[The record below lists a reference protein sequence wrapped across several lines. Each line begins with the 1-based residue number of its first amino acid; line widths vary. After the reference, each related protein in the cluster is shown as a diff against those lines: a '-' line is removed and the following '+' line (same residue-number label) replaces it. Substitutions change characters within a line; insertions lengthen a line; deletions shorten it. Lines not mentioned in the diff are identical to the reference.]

1 LLSLGLARRECLAN
15 DTWDSPNVTECS
27 TVEQIRLEMRAD
39 ELVDLVDSIFV
50 NEDRDL
56 TQTFMPEVVE
66 DIADALQ
73 EITTTTQ
80 PLLPNDVSSA
90 ASTLDAIIL

>member
-1 LLSLGLARRECLAN
+1 MSQCR
-15 DTWDSPNVTECS
+15 
-27 TVEQIRLEMRAD
+27 TVEQIRLEMRAE
-39 ELVDLVDSIFV
+39 ELADLVESRFV

-66 DIADALQ
+66 DIADELQ
-73 EITTTTQ
+73 EITNTTQ

-90 ASTLDAIIL
+90 ANTLDSIIE